1 MSIVRARQTIN
12 LEKADKIAQWE
23 NISNEGF
30 LSGLTGIDAK
40 EQPRE
45 ALIKAYGLLDIDFAL
60 PLPAK
65 GTNGYLDKNDSVQF
79 LTVDDP
85 EEVYSFDPYNIP
97 AATPFSG
104 DMGVPAGASLMER
117 ADFFQRQWKD
127 SHDEIG
133 HSVMVPVCSWYT
145 LFHAFFVNF
154 GYEATAVAAYS
165 EPERFR
171 DVVGRIFEVSLK
183 KMEAF
188 AQTDAELALCH
199 DDLAM
204 ADRTIFPPDW
214 YREYIFP
221 WYKELWK
228 PLKKAGKKVLFFSDG
243 KIDDIMS
250 DLVETGADGLFIDT
264 CASLEKVQR
273 QFGGRIFLLGNADCR
288 IISEGSREDI
298 YREVERCTRAGRNS
312 NGCILNVSGHI
323 MNEIPLENLNAYFEF
338 AKTLRQVDER

>member
-1 MSIVRARQTIN
+1 MSILRARQTIN
-12 LEKADKIAQWE
+12 LKKTDKIAQWE
-23 NISNEGF
+23 NISNEKF
-30 LSGLTGIDAK
+30 LCELTGIDSK
-40 EQPRE
+40 ELPRE
-45 ALIKAYGLLDIDFAL
+45 ALIKAYELLDIDFAL

-65 GTNGYLDKNDSVQF
+65 GANSYLDRNDSVQF

-85 EEVYSFDPYNIP
+85 EEVYAFDPYNIP
-97 AATPFSG
+97 CNTSFFI
-104 DMGVPAGASLMER
+104 DMGVPACASLSER
-117 ADFFQRQWKD
+117 TDFFQRKWKD

-133 HSVMVPVCSWYT
+133 DSVMVPVCSWYT

-154 GYEATAVAAYS
+154 GYEATAIAAYS

-171 DVVGRIFEVSLK
+171 DVVERIFEVSLK

-204 ADRTIFPPDW
+204 SDRTIFPPDW

-243 KIDDIMS
+243 KIDDIMG

-264 CASLEKVQR
+264 CASLEKAQK
-273 QFGGRIFLLGNADCR
+273 QFSGRIFLLGNADCR

-298 YREVERCTRAGRNS
+298 YREVERCTRVGKNS
-312 NGCILNVSGHI
+312 NGYILNVSGHI
-323 MNEIPLENLNAYFEF
+323 MNEIPLENLKAYFEY
-338 AKTLRQVDER
+338 ASLLR